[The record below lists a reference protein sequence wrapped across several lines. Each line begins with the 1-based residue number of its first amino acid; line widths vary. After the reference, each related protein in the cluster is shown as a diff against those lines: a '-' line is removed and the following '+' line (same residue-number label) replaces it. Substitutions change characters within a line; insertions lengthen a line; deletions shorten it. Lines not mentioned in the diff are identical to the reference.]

1 MSFRGALGEKDG
13 NNLRSYVNVRLLTLL
28 AILVL
33 SFTIRSLTANFIR
46 SNLSDT
52 AWFQSRTYGYFDD
65 KAQSI
70 LDGKSSLFWIDDP
83 SQTQT
88 AVYPPGY
95 ALLIAGVYKVTGF
108 RSAESVQV
116 VQWVIDSWAV
126 LLIVAIGA
134 ITFGW
139 RVGVLSGSIAALSP
153 LLALYGATPL
163 ADAPTSWIVL
173 AAVLLL
179 ILAAQ
184 RQSIALALAA
194 GALLGF
200 SCWFRSNALILGLF
214 WAVALLILPLAWRKR
229 LAVTGAM
236 IVGLLLLVTPLAIR
250 NAYAFNIFSPAGL
263 GLGTNL
269 WEGIG
274 ETGRAAEFGAVY
286 GDDAVT
292 EQERVERGLGKDT
305 PFSLYYPDGVV
316 RDRERARKAFAV
328 IRSHPLWYAGVMGRR
343 MISVLIFIGNRVPYV
358 GSNGINVTSQGSLP
372 PNLQRGVLSLVVN
385 VVGKAQNVLRIVL
398 LPLMIIGIVVDLRRN
413 WRTSLLILSTVIY
426 YLVVGSALHT
436 EIRYG
441 LPMQALLLVF
451 AGLALSELI
460 ERFNRLVRPAKIK

>member
-1 MSFRGALGEKDG
+1 ME
-13 NNLRSYVNVRLLTLL
+13 NNLRPYFNVRLLTLL

-33 SFTIRSLTANFIR
+33 SFTISGLTANFIR

-65 KAQSI
+65 RAQSI

-95 ALLIAGVYKVTGF
+95 SLLIAGIYKVSGF
-108 RSAESVQV
+108 RSPESVQV

-126 LLIVAIGA
+126 LLIVAISA

-139 RVGVLSGSIAALSP
+139 RVGVSSGFIAALSP

-163 ADAPTSWIVL
+163 ADGPTCWIVL
-173 AAVLLL
+173 TAVLLL

-200 SCWFRSNALILGLF
+200 SCWFRSNPLLLGLF
-214 WAVALLILPLAWRKR
+214 WAVALLVLPLAWKKR

-236 IVGLLLLVTPLAIR
+236 VVGLLLLVTPLAIR
-250 NAYAFNIFSPAGL
+250 NFYAYKILSPAGL

-286 GDDAVT
+286 PDDDVT
-292 EQERVERGLGKDT
+292 EQERVERGLSKDT
-305 PFSLYYPDGVV
+305 PFYLYYPDGVE
-316 RDRERARKAFAV
+316 RDRQRARKAFAV
-328 IRSHPLWYAGVMGRR
+328 IRSHPLWYAGTVVRR
-343 MISVLIFIGNRVPYV
+343 MITVLIYVGNRVPYV
-358 GSNGINVTSQGSLP
+358 GSTGINVTSQRSLP
-372 PNLQRGVLSLVVN
+372 PNLQGGVLGLVVN
-385 VVGKAQNVLRIVL
+385 LLGKVQLVLRIVL
-398 LPLMIIGIVVDLRRN
+398 LPLMIIGIVFGLRRN
-413 WRTSLLILSTVIY
+413 WRTSVLILSTIIY
-426 YLVVGSALHT
+426 YLVVGSAMHT

-451 AGLALSELI
+451 AGLAVSEVM
-460 ERFNRLVRPAKIK
+460 ERFNRLVRPAKTK